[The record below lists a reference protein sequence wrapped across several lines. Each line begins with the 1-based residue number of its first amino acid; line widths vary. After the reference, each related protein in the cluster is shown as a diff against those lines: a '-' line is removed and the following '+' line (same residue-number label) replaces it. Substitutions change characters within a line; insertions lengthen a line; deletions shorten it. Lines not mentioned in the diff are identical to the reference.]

1 MPKTVLVCV
10 TGCIAAYKT
19 CEIVRLLQ
27 KAGVRVKVCMTE
39 HATAFVGPTTFRAL
53 THEEVAIDL
62 FDNPSDP
69 IHHISLAKEPDAVLV
84 APATANVIAK
94 MAHGLADDLMSTTLL
109 ATDAPIVVAPAM
121 NVGMWTAAA
130 TQENVATLAARGCEI
145 VYPATGYLAC
155 GDTGQGKLAEVEAI
169 VDRTLAVLGR
179 SDILVGEH
187 VLITAGGTR
196 EAIDPVRYIGNRSS
210 GKMGY
215 ALARAARDM
224 GARVTLV
231 SAPTALQ
238 APQGVRVIPVES
250 ATEMHAEVERAFEE
264 ATMLVCAA
272 AVADYTPATIAPE
285 KLSKSD
291 GELTSVPLVKT
302 RDILADMSSKK
313 DDRIVIG
320 FAAETNDL
328 SRRAVDK
335 LARKGCDAIVAND
348 VSRSES
354 TFGSDTDAVL
364 WVTGEGAEEIPCMDK
379 QDLAY
384 ELLKRAKELKS

>member
-1 MPKTVLVCV
+1 
-10 TGCIAAYKT
+10 
-19 CEIVRLLQ
+19 
-27 KAGVRVKVCMTE
+27 
-39 HATAFVGPTTFRAL
+39 
-53 THEEVAIDL
+53 
-62 FDNPSDP
+62 
-69 IHHISLAKEPDAVLV
+69 
-84 APATANVIAK
+84 
-94 MAHGLADDLMSTTLL
+94 
-109 ATDAPIVVAPAM
+109 
-121 NVGMWTAAA
+121 
-130 TQENVATLAARGCEI
+130 
-145 VYPATGYLAC
+145 
-155 GDTGQGKLAEVEAI
+155 
-169 VDRTLAVLGR
+169 
-179 SDILVGEH
+179 
-187 VLITAGGTR
+187 
-196 EAIDPVRYIGNRSS
+196 
-210 GKMGY
+210 
-215 ALARAARDM
+215 
-224 GARVTLV
+224 
-231 SAPTALQ
+231 
-238 APQGVRVIPVES
+238 
-250 ATEMHAEVERAFEE
+250 VERAFEE

-272 AVADYTPATIAPE
+272 AVADYAPATVAPE

-291 GELTSVPLVKT
+291 GELTSVPIVKT